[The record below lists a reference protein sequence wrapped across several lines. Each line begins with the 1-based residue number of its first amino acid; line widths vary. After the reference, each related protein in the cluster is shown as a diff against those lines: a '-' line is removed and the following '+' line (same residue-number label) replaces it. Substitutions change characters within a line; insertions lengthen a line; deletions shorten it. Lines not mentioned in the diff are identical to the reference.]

1 MTEIGRSLDI
11 DTVQAFVLVA
21 DLGSFTRAAEALET
35 SQAAVSLKLKRL
47 EDRLG
52 CRLMERTPR
61 HVRLSARGGQFL
73 PAARDLLAAHER
85 ALSGVGAAPPRRLT
99 LGISDHVAGP
109 ELPMLLSRL
118 NTYDPSLVIE
128 VRIAPS
134 RDVLARY
141 GRGELDAAI
150 ARRGDEQAEGEILFS
165 EPFRWFASPSFRHY
179 PGEPLKLATLAAP
192 CGIRALAV
200 DALDAA
206 GLPWSEAFVGGGVLA
221 LGAAISAG
229 LAVGALAQRV
239 APAGAVDVGEVFDL
253 PLLPPQEIVLMAR
266 PAERPE
272 REALKVLAAAFRS
285 AAGR

>member
-165 EPFRWFASPSFRHY
+165 EPFRWFASPSFRHR

-206 GLPWSEAFVGGGVLA
+206 GLPWNEAFVGGGVLA

-239 APAGAVDVGEVFDL
+239 APAGAVDVGEAFDL

>member
-1 MTEIGRSLDI
+1 MIEIGKILDI

-85 ALSGVGAAPPRRLT
+85 ALSGVAALPPRRLT

-109 ELPMLLSRL
+109 ELPMLLARL
-118 NTYDPSLVIE
+118 AAYDPTLVIE

-134 RDVLARY
+134 REVIARY
-141 GRGELDAAI
+141 GRGELDVAI
-150 ARRGDEQAEGEILFS
+150 TRRGDEQAEGEVLFS
-165 EPFRWFASPSFRHY
+165 EPFRWFASPSFQHH
-179 PGEPLKLATLAAP
+179 PGEPLRLAILAAP

-200 DALDAA
+200 NALDEA
-206 GLPWSEAFVGGGVLA
+206 GLPWTEAFVGGGVLA

-229 LAVGALAQRV
+229 LAVAALAQRV
-239 APAGAVDVGEVFDL
+239 APAGAVDVGEAFALPPL
-253 PLLPPQEIVLMAR
+253 PLQEIVLMAR
-266 PAERPE
+266 PAERGT
-272 REALKVLAAAFRS
+272 REVLKVLGAAFRS